1 MPMLRT
7 QALAFDNDEHDFM
20 NNLSVTFASQGG
32 SQSFQKRP
40 GSFARQFHRVVAPPS
55 PPSPPGRMLDNSEA
69 NDQRRPAMPTSSREG
84 RSQPL

>member
-20 NNLSVTFASQGG
+20 NNLSVAFAMQGG
-32 SQSFQKRP
+32 SQSFSKRP

-55 PPSPPGRMLDNSEA
+55 PPSPPRGEVSMLDNSEA
-69 NDQRRPAMPTSSREG
+69 NVSADGRR
-84 RSQPL
+84 